1 MHDVVAREARAHV
14 LVIDDDPDFREFMQ
28 LLLSSEGYQGTVV
41 GRDATYV
48 RGRDDRPDVVL
59 CDPFGPLILDVTL
72 LERLAETPTTRD
84 VPVILCTG
92 AVHRLNDAR
101 TYLAHHRAEVLLK
114 PFDLDDLLTC
124 IERVR
129 GASISELSA

>member
-41 GRDATYV
+41 GRDATYFRRRV
-48 RGRDDRPDVVL
+48 DRPDVVL
-59 CDPFGPLILDVTL
+59 CDPFGPPIQDVTL
-72 LERLAETPTTRD
+72 LEQLAEAPTTRD

-92 AVHRLNDAR
+92 AVHLVDDAR
-101 TYLAHHRAEVLLK
+101 AQLPHRDVHVLLK
-114 PFDLDDLLTC
+114 PFDLDDLVGC
-124 IERVR
+124 IERAHAAPLV
-129 GASISELSA
+129 G